1 MTIIVNST
9 FTLIFHDQRNQT
21 GSSPAMEFEG
31 FKSCMEFLIGYGLLI
46 KAFVSDRHV
55 SIAAHMRK
63 SLSHITHYFDIWHL
77 KKSKLT
83 YSGTSLKSLFMILG
97 LWRKICQFYCVT

>member
-1 MTIIVNST
+1 
-9 FTLIFHDQRNQT
+9 
-21 GSSPAMEFEG
+21 MEFEG

-46 KAFVSDRHV
+46 KAFVSDRPV

-63 SLSHITHYFDIWHL
+63 SLSHITHYLAFLTLTLTL

-83 YSGTSLKSLFMILG
+83 YSGRSLKSLFLILH
-97 LWRKICQFYCVT
+97 LWTKICKFYCVT